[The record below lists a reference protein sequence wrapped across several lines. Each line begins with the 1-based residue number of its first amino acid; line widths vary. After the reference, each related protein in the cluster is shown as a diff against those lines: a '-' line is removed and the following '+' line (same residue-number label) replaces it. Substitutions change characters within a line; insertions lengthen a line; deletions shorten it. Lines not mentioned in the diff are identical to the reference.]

1 MESIKVVSEELG
13 ELTLVI
19 GDDGDH
25 ITLYDNDNELI
36 GSLIDESED
45 GEYSD
50 DDEIEI
56 EDIDDEDEDEEST
69 DGEKVDADG
78 EDLECTTE
86 KSEAKAKIKKVVNS
100 EGKVV
105 KKLTCA
111 PGFKLVDGK
120 CVKMSATE
128 IRTRSVAAKK
138 AAKKRT
144 KASYAKAS
152 KLRNKTMK
160 KRAKLIK
167 SESAS
172 PLTSL
177 KQSLSKL

>member
-25 ITLYDNDNELI
+25 ITLYNDDNELI

-45 GEYSD
+45 REYSD

-56 EDIDDEDEDEEST
+56 EDIDDEDEDSS
-69 DGEKVDADG
+69 DGEKVDEDCEDG
-78 EDLECTTE
+78 ECTTE
-86 KSEAKAKIKKVVNS
+86 KSEAKAKIKKIVNS

-128 IRTRSVAAKK
+128 IKTRSLAAKK
-138 AAKKRT
+138 SAKKRT

-167 SESAS
+167 SESTS

-177 KQSLSKL
+177 KQSLSRL

>member
-25 ITLYDNDNELI
+25 ITLYDDDNELI

-56 EDIDDEDEDEEST
+56 EDDEDEDDEESS
-69 DGEKVDADG
+69 DGEKVDEDG

-120 CVKMSATE
+120 CVKMSTKE
-128 IRTRSVAAKK
+128 IKTRSLAAKK
-138 AAKKRT
+138 SAKKRT

-160 KRAKLIK
+160 KRARLNK